1 MATTEIAVQGHPA
14 PFEEDAAAVLHGVRG
29 ALTELLA
36 AVGANAANPQDVA
49 RQLKLDRNLAWKVS
63 KIVQNP
69 DPFAT
74 FQHIPGSSGIEILLR
89 ALADSGA
96 GTAMI
101 DAARTALGE
110 VDRLIEVHTGDKATL
125 ELMLTSMSREGRQAR
140 EEQHRK
146 LLFRGAS
153 YLWGVQ
159 AKVLLK
165 AGFIAPNP
173 DKPDLFDWAAVSG
186 LVGFR
191 RLRADVSWII
201 GTRRYAKTDGT
212 VESHQVLRAID
223 PDHDEAEEVPL
234 MGEFCSQPLPRL
246 RAVLASDGNLN
257 YEVVAGPVGNTAAI
271 NCVVGTF
278 ARQIGSLRPDDDG
291 LFQEH
296 LAAIDTPVEGLL
308 FDIFLHRSISLDS
321 PPRAAL
327 HSRLH
332 GSLGKDERRG
342 DLYIPEVVQGLGEGP
357 PVVAT
362 SEFPEYSGV
371 IRSVFGRLDWDPS
384 EFRGYRLQMRYPP
397 LATTA
402 AITYRADVADET

>member
-1 MATTEIAVQGHPA
+1 MATTGIAIQGNPTS
-14 PFEEDAAAVLHGVRG
+14 FEEDASAVLHGVRG

-36 AVGANAANPQDVA
+36 AVGANPANPQDVA

-74 FQHIPGSSGIEILLR
+74 FQHLPGSSGIEILLG
-89 ALADSGA
+89 ALKTGGADE
-96 GTAMI
+96 AMI
-101 DAARTALGE
+101 EAARSAVGA

-146 LLFRGAS
+146 LLYRGAS

-173 DKPDLFDWAAVSG
+173 DKPELFDWAAVSG

-191 RLRADVSWII
+191 RLRADVSWVI
-201 GTRRYAKTDGT
+201 GTRRYSKTDGT
-212 VESHQVLRAID
+212 IESHQVLRAID
-223 PDHDEAEEVPL
+223 PVHDGLDQVPL
-234 MGEFCSQPLPRL
+234 MGEFCSKPLPQL
-246 RAVLASDGNLN
+246 RSVLAPDGNLN
-257 YEVVAGPVGNTAAI
+257 YEVVQGPVGNTAAI

-278 ARQIGSLRPDDDG
+278 ARQIGSLRRDDG
-291 LFQEH
+291 GLSQEH

-308 FDIFLHRSISLDS
+308 FDIFLHRSIELAGS
-321 PPRAAL
+321 PEPTL

-332 GSLGKDERRG
+332 GPLGKDKRSG
-342 DLYIPEVVQGLGEGP
+342 DLHMPEDVQGLGDGP

-362 SEFPEYSGV
+362 SDFSEYSGV
-371 IRSVFGRLDWDPS
+371 IRSVFERLEWDAS
-384 EFRGYRLQMRYPP
+384 EFRGYRLQMKYPP
-397 LATTA
+397 LATTV
-402 AITYRADVADET
+402 AIRYRADVEHSS